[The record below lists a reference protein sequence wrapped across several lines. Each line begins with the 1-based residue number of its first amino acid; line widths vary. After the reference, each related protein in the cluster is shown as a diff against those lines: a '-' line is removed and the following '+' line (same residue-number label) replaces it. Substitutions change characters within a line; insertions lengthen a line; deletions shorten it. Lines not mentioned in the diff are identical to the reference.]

1 MDTNSRT
8 PPATPEA
15 RLAERTRN
23 AAATSPGHPDW
34 DQARGVQP
42 RQPPKVIDRALVS
55 DPRGSG
61 EVVAPH
67 GVRVAGDREAAHQ
80 GAGKRRTLTEKR

>member
-1 MDTNSRT
+1 MTAQT
-8 PPATPEA
+8 PTTPEA

-23 AAATSPGHPDW
+23 AGATSPGAAAYSL
-34 DQARGVQP
+34 ARGVAP
-42 RQPPKVIDRALVS
+42 PNKPKVIDRSLVA
-55 DPRGSG
+55 DPRGSAAL
-61 EVVAPH
+61 VAPH

>member
-1 MDTNSRT
+1 MTAQT
-8 PPATPEA
+8 PTTPEA

-23 AAATSPGHPDW
+23 AGATSPGPTAIRS
-34 DQARGVQP
+34 ARRP
-42 RQPPKVIDRALVS
+42 ATQPPKVIDRALVS